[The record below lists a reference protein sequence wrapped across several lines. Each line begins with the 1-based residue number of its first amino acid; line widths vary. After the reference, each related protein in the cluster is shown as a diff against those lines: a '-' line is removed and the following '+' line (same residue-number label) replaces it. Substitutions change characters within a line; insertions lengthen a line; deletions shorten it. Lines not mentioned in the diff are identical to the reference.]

1 LKKYQKALIHILLP
15 LIAGVLVYILF
26 REPETPLHQWLGIKQ
41 KIVTTVTLPTY
52 LLFHFSDA
60 CWAYALCASLLL
72 FTSFSKPWAATF
84 SLLYLSLVECQQAQW
99 VFSRLDWPDL
109 ITMTIAVLLAL
120 VLIRRK

>member
-15 LIAGVLVYILF
+15 LTAGVLVYILF

-41 KIVTTVTLPTY
+41 KIVTTITLPPY
-52 LLFHFSDA
+52 LLFQFSDA

-72 FTSFSKPWAATF
+72 LTSFSKPWAATF
-84 SLLYLSLVECQQAQW
+84 SLIYLSLVEFQQAKW
-99 VFSRLDWPDL
+99 IISRLDWPDL
-109 ITMTIAVLLAL
+109 ITMTIAVFLAL